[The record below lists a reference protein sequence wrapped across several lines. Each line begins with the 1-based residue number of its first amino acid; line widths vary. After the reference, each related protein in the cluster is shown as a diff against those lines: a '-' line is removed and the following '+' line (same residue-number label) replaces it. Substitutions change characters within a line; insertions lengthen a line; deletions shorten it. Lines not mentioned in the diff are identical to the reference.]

1 MEVLKPWT
9 FVGISVKLVHGASAA
24 KQFYF
29 LCLKHYNSLHAGH
42 RESAFAVQCNYKF
55 EFMVEA
61 ILNQ

>member
-42 RESAFAVQCNYKF
+42 GAFAVQCNYKF